1 MMMNRR
7 NFMALGLSAGGVA
20 ACTPAPSTQGDDL
33 VAALAN
39 EIGML
44 GPDVD
49 TSEARRVAEI
59 TYTYSAQL
67 TEEYDITTS
76 PILHNTLVNTGVK
89 ERGLCNHWAEDI
101 HRRLVQERFRT
112 LVPLRAI
119 SPQTTF
125 RIIHHSAVIA
135 PTGGT
140 IYDGV
145 ILDPW
150 RYGGTPFW
158 GRTVEDTRY
167 NWRPREEVL
176 AELIAARDARED
188 DAN

>member
-1 MMMNRR
+1 MMNRR

-20 ACTPAPSTQGDDL
+20 ACTPAPSIQGDDL
-33 VAALAN
+33 AAALAK
-39 EIGML
+39 EIGTL

-49 TSEARRVAEI
+49 TSEALGVAEI

-76 PILHNTLVNTGVK
+76 PIVHNALVNSGVK
-89 ERGLCNHWAEDI
+89 QRGLCNHWAEDI

-119 SPQTTF
+119 SPPTAF

-150 RYGGTPFW
+150 RYSGTLFW

-167 NWRPREEVL
+167 NWRPRQEVL
-176 AELIAARDARED
+176 AEFIAARESREA